1 MAPDPSGN
9 IYAQIGVGAQVFRAL
24 VDTGAESNL
33 MGRKI
38 YESIPRMYRR
48 RVKRPCNTLWITGAN
63 DAIEPVVDKVGLR
76 LDIAGNKVDADFLV
90 IERCDTGMILGIRL
104 LAEMKCIIHC
114 ASKTATLFSDR
125 PAYGLRDETIGVGK
139 AGKIRVRIGNHWN
152 GRDVLFEPDEGLRSR
167 LMRAESGVYRVRQ
180 GCLDI
185 HVVNAGVDAT
195 VVKRDTVVGTVSH
208 YNPAADPCGNHSVH
222 TGESLEGDVPVSWEN
237 EPQGG
242 GLGRFMWQAE
252 EPFEF
257 DLGGTLLD
265 SEDRQSLMRLL
276 NNNRDVFATKYS
288 EMAECSVAMQDIEL
302 VPGTRPFRTPPRRMH
317 PRVKSAV
324 DRVLNE
330 LLEAGIITR
339 SVSDWAAALVP
350 VVKKDSSVRIC
361 VDYRELNKHV
371 KFDTHPLTTA
381 EGVFQGIA
389 ESKPKIFTKADCF
402 SGYFSVPLTKRAQD
416 YTTFVTPDACYKF
429 TRLPQ
434 GLRTSGAGF
443 SRAMETMLR
452 GVKGVY
458 YYLDDVIVTGRDP
471 KEHGDRL
478 SQVFQ
483 RFREG
488 GMRLKPSKC
497 DFAKPEITFLGF
509 TVNQNGLATTDELID
524 KVQTFPVPKRVKDV
538 RAWLGLTGFYR
549 KFVANYPDITKPLA
563 KLLRKDVR
571 FEWGVEQQEAFEKL
585 RSCLTAAP
593 LLRHPDFEK
602 PFVLRADSSGYA
614 IGAVLS
620 QEYDDGECPVAFWGR
635 KLSDPETR
643 YHITELEA
651 LAVVA
656 ALKRFEPMVRYQ
668 AITVYTDHSPLVQL
682 LGSARQ
688 QASPRIQRWGLYLAT
703 YRIRVVY
710 KPGRLQQVPDALSRR
725 SYDQEQAESR
735 DWDEWPLIGNE
746 IFNKDKPVRAVGTR
760 AHPHGVGKPDRQEA
774 TPMDVGGSDDAESE
788 ADSCSGQGDPALGE
802 GINVETLKAGQ
813 AVDPFCSEMM
823 GFIGNTDV
831 PADNQK
837 ARKLALQAEYF
848 GIEEGVLVR
857 YPPISRKSRKQM
869 LEVRRCNVI
878 PDGMVGDLLYT
889 LHDVT
894 RAGHIGRDA
903 LIARVINRYWW
914 PGMLAD
920 IYAYV
925 KTCQICQRRKVDTHR
940 ARAPLQPYGVPGGF
954 MQTVTSDVAG
964 PLCPSGKAGNRFMI
978 MFACAYSG
986 LVMAFPAT
994 NHTAET
1000 IANLFVHEVCL
1011 KYGVTPKRFHS
1022 DRGTDYTSRLMEHVC
1037 KLMGTHKTLSV
1048 AYMPKSN
1055 GLSERNV
1062 GLLKDR
1068 LSCMLKGNPRRWADY
1083 VSWAAY
1089 AINSTPSAA
1098 LGGLTPHFAAFG
1110 REANLPLD
1118 ATLEL
1123 PEGTPKNVRDYVS
1136 EMIEKLE
1143 YTDEVVRESRL
1154 NAQARRKAMHDLGL
1168 QEANFKSGDLVWK
1181 LTKTPNQA
1189 DKLRYRYGGPY
1200 QLLSSRD
1207 GIHFRYRRVRDN
1219 AVSDTLLHIAFAKR
1233 AYIDQRRPQPS
1244 RKVIRDAEDRAEV
1257 EPPTSLDEEDWDL
1270 DPQGK
1275 RIFPNL
1281 MTKQRVGQRN

>member
-1 MAPDPSGN
+1 MS
-9 IYAQIGVGAQVFRAL
+9 R
-24 VDTGAESNL
+24 E
-33 MGRKI
+33 I

-48 RVKRPCNTLWITGAN
+48 RLNKPCNTLWITGAN
-63 DAIEPVVDKVGLR
+63 DSIEPVVDKVGLR

-90 IERCDTGMILGIRL
+90 IARCDTGMILGIRL
-104 LAEMKCIIHC
+104 LAEIECIIHC

-125 PAYGLRDETIGVGK
+125 PAYGLRDETIGVGR
-139 AGKIRVRIGNHWN
+139 AGRIRVRIGNKWN
-152 GRDVLFEPDEGLRSR
+152 GRDVLFEPDGGLQSR
-167 LMRAESGVYRVRQ
+167 LMRAESGVYRVHQ

-185 HVVNAGVDAT
+185 HVYNAGLDPT
-195 VVKRDTVVGTVSH
+195 VLKRDTMVGTVSG
-208 YNPAADPCGNHSVH
+208 YDPAIDPGGDDKAC
-222 TGESLEGDVPVSWEN
+222 TGEGLGGDTATSWEN
-237 EPQGG
+237 VPQDG
-242 GLGRFMWQAE
+242 GLGQFMWEAE
-252 EPFEF
+252 EPFKF
-257 DLGGTLLD
+257 DLSGTLLD
-265 SEDRQSLMRLL
+265 REDRQSLLHLL
-276 NNNRDVFATKYS
+276 ESNRDVFATKYS
-288 EMAECSVAMQDIEL
+288 EMAECTVAMQDIEL
-302 VPGTRPFRTPPRRMH
+302 IPGTRPFRTPPRRMH

-324 DRVLNE
+324 DRVLKE

-339 SVSDWAAALVP
+339 SISDWAAALVP

-381 EGVFQGIA
+381 EGIFQGIA
-389 ESKPKIFTKADCF
+389 ENKPKIFSKADCF

-434 GLRTSGAGF
+434 GLRTSGAAF

-452 GVKGVY
+452 GVEGVY
-458 YYLDDVIVTGRDP
+458 FYLDDVIVTGKDP

-509 TVNQNGLATTDELID
+509 TVNENGLATTNELID
-524 KVQTFPVPKRVKDV
+524 KVRNFPVPGRVKDV

-549 KFVANYPDITKPLA
+549 KFVANYPDITKPLT

-571 FEWGVEQQEAFEKL
+571 FEWGVEQQEAFDKL
-585 RSCLTAAP
+585 RECLTTAP
-593 LLRHPDFEK
+593 LLRHPDFGK
-602 PFVLRADSSGYA
+602 PFILRADSSGYA

-620 QEYDDGECPVAFWGR
+620 QECDDGECPVAFWGR

-656 ALKRFEPMVRYQ
+656 ALKRFEPIVRYQ
-668 AITVYTDHSPLVQL
+668 EITVYTDHSPLIQL

-688 QASPRIQRWGLYLAT
+688 RSSPRIQRWGLYLAT
-703 YRIRVVY
+703 YHIKVVY

-725 SYDQEQAESR
+725 SYDQDQSESR

-746 IFNKDKPVRAVGTR
+746 IFNEDKQARMVGTR
-760 AHPHGVGKPDRQEA
+760 RHPDGIRKHDGQS
-774 TPMDVGGSDDAESE
+774 TPPITEGQSDDAESE
-788 ADSCSGQGDPALGE
+788 ADSSGGQDSPATQMDGSTLSVGE
-802 GINVETLKAGQ
+802 LRDRQ

-823 GFIGNTDV
+823 GFIGGTDI

-837 ARKLALQAEYF
+837 ARKLTLQAEYF

-857 YPPISRKSRKQM
+857 YPPVSRKSQKKM

-878 PDGMVGDLLYT
+878 PDSMVGDLLYS

-894 RAGHIGRDA
+894 RAGHVGRDA
-903 LIARVINRYWW
+903 LITRVISRYWW

-925 KTCQICQRRKVDTHR
+925 KTCPVCQRRKVDTHR
-940 ARAPLQPYGVPGGF
+940 TRAPLQPYGVPEGF

-964 PLCPSGKAGNRFMI
+964 PLCPSGKAGSRFII

-986 LVMAFPAT
+986 LVLAFPAA

-1000 IANLFVHEVCL
+1000 VANLFVHEVCL

-1022 DRGTDYTSRLMEHVC
+1022 DRGTDYTSRLMGYVC
-1037 KLMGTHKTLSV
+1037 KLMGTEKTLSV
-1048 AYMPKSN
+1048 AYNPRSN

-1068 LSCMLKGNPRRWADY
+1068 LSCMLKGNPRRWADF

-1098 LGGLTPHFAAFG
+1098 LGGLTPHFVAFQ
-1110 REANLPLD
+1110 REASCPLD
-1118 ATLEL
+1118 TSIDL

-1154 NAQARRKAMHDLGL
+1154 NAQAKRKARHDLGL
-1168 QEANFKSGDLVWK
+1168 QEPNFKSGDLVWK

-1200 QLLSSRD
+1200 QLLSSKD

-1219 AVSDTLLHIAFAKR
+1219 AVSDTMLHIAFAKR
-1233 AYIDQRRPQPS
+1233 AYIDQSRPKPTK
-1244 RKVIRDAEDRAEV
+1244 KVIKEARARAEI
-1257 EPPTSLDEEDWDL
+1257 EPPTSLDKEDWAW

-1275 RIFPNL
+1275 YKFPNL
-1281 MTKQRVGQRN
+1281 MMKPRVGQRN